1 MLHLEL
7 FHLLSRKGFLY
18 GNKNLH
24 VRIAFIFCKYIPV
37 LVLKTFLLVLFV
49 KSTRMERSNWSKIVM
64 QTGLK
69 QALLRAHS
77 QARFTVPKE
86 QGRRSRTGEM
96 AAQFFYSLGEVKSL
110 RYYGASG

>member
-1 MLHLEL
+1 
-7 FHLLSRKGFLY
+7 
-18 GNKNLH
+18 
-24 VRIAFIFCKYIPV
+24 
-37 LVLKTFLLVLFV
+37 
-49 KSTRMERSNWSKIVM
+49 M

-69 QALLRAHS
+69 QALLRARS
-77 QARFTVPKE
+77 WARFTVPKE